1 MAEHLAE
8 LSIESLTI
16 NTILSRRRNTSTKQS
31 DDESIESFSDS
42 FTFIKKDSCAIKAK
56 SVILDRTDRNGEIL
70 EIGDRVTQ
78 EKMPVEIIRL
88 LFQKNSKSVYIR
100 VCTCIAGLHVVRL
113 KSSFLV
119 QNERPRPLIQ

>member
-70 EIGDRVTQ
+70 EIGDRV
-78 EKMPVEIIRL
+78 
-88 LFQKNSKSVYIR
+88 R
-100 VCTCIAGLHVVRL
+100 VRVLTKGRIKVSHGTVFEFGKLVTIKDCGGVR
-113 KSSFLV
+113 
-119 QNERPRPLIQ
+119 IQRK